1 MAESIRL
8 HVEVEDDGIIV
19 TLSGTTFRVIYRKP
33 QETAGLVAFGVRGDK
48 DAGLSQVDFLARAS
62 RVATRHHEALDVGRS
77 VVSSP

>member
-19 TLSGTTFRVIYRKP
+19 TLPGRTFRVIYRKP
-33 QETAGLVAFGVRGDK
+33 QETAGLIAFGVRGDK
-48 DAGLSQVDFLARAS
+48 DAGLSQVDFLGS
-62 RVATRHHEALDVGRS
+62 RVAPRHHEALDVARS